1 MFHRSERL
9 LLRPVWPEDWQG
21 ILGGIADQ
29 AIVGNLATAPWP
41 YGEDDARAFASRPCE
56 PRYPRFVMTR
66 AADAAVVGSIG
77 IGPIAGDEPA
87 SADGAVELG
96 YWIARAH
103 WGQGYATEAGRAV
116 LEIARTL
123 GYACVFASHFN
134 DNPASG
140 QVLRKLG
147 FERTG
152 RLVLRH
158 SCARGEEA
166 MTVEYVRWL
175 GEAAEPAGPAGEAA
189 MKSAESAR
197 AAA

>member
-9 LLRPVWPEDWQG
+9 LLRPVWPEDWKG

-29 AIVGNLATAPWP
+29 AIVRNLASAPWP
-41 YGEDDARAFASRPCE
+41 YAEDDARAFTSLPCE
-56 PRYPRFVMTR
+56 PLHPRFVMTR
-66 AADAAVVGSIG
+66 AADAEVVGCIG
-77 IGPIAGDEPA
+77 IGPIAGGDQA
-87 SADGAVELG
+87 AADSGIELG
-96 YWIARAH
+96 YWIARKH
-103 WGQGYATEAGRAV
+103 WGKGYATEGGRAV

-123 GYACVFASHFN
+123 GHQRVFASHFQ

-140 QVLRKLG
+140 RVLRKLG

-152 RLVLRH
+152 RLVMRH

-166 MTVEYVRWL
+166 MTVEYVRRL
-175 GEAAEPAGPAGEAA
+175 GLDAILPEGDA
-189 MKSAESAR
+189 MKPTQSER